1 MVTSSL
7 VAKKNAAKAVTR
19 REKTEMNA
27 SDIAASTA
35 LVTPTMTDNATTAP
49 ANFVKNKKKDKL
61 ANRTVPRKQKMVRDS
76 FTMPEHEYQALV
88 DIKKTLIKAGVEV
101 KKSQLLR
108 IAIAQMVKMD
118 VAQITEAMG
127 VLAPVKAGRPSK
139 DSK

>member
-1 MVTSSL
+1 
-7 VAKKNAAKAVTR
+7 
-19 REKTEMNA
+19 
-27 SDIAASTA
+27 
-35 LVTPTMTDNATTAP
+35 
-49 ANFVKNKKKDKL
+49 
-61 ANRTVPRKQKMVRDS
+61 MVRDS